1 MLLVRKI
8 DAGKGFSK
16 IVFVGVCLFALDS
29 SKNFLGSK
37 AFAIIWIFLPIE
49 LLVRDNIDQ
58 MQKVDAASPSES
70 LCNAD
75 QTTEANPHVDE
86 EIQIV
91 LPSIEV
97 QEEKENEE

>member
-1 MLLVRKI
+1 
-8 DAGKGFSK
+8 
-16 IVFVGVCLFALDS
+16 
-29 SKNFLGSK
+29 
-37 AFAIIWIFLPIE
+37 
-49 LLVRDNIDQ
+49 